1 MEAVRAAGPTRGAYD
16 RRVTTPGSPGY
27 ALLDFGDRRRLERFG
42 PFVLDRPALAADG
55 PRQAGPAW
63 TAADARYERLPGGA
77 GRWVAAGAI
86 PTSWE
91 VDVDGLRL
99 EVRPAPSGQVG
110 VFPEHR
116 AVARWTVGRASAAA
130 RRLGRSARVL
140 NLFGGTG
147 LVTIALARAGA
158 AVAHVDASRP
168 AIARARANAAASG
181 LAEAPIRWLLDD
193 AVRFVRREARRGS
206 RYDGVVLDPP
216 TYGHGPAGDAWAL
229 GQDLGALLAMSAGLV
244 ESGGF
249 VAVTAHARQ
258 LDGPA
263 FAAAV
268 RDALGRRTPDA
279 RPARLDIETSDGRR
293 LPAGWAVLAE
303 LA

>member
-1 MEAVRAAGPTRGAYD
+1 MAVAVTPGGYD
-16 RRVTTPGSPGY
+16 RQVTLPGSQY

-42 PFVLDRPALAADG
+42 PYVLDRPALAADG

-63 TAADARYERLPGGA
+63 AAVDARYERQPGGA
-77 GRWVAAGAI
+77 GRWLAAGAI

-91 VDVDGLRL
+91 VDLDGLRL

-116 AVARWTVGRASAAA
+116 AVARWSVGRASAAA
-130 RRLGRSARVL
+130 GRLGRAARVL

-147 LVTIALARAGA
+147 LVTLALARAGA
-158 AVAHVDASRP
+158 GVAHVDASRP
-168 AIARARANAAASG
+168 AIGRARANAAASG
-181 LAEAPIRWLLDD
+181 LAEAPIRWLVDD
-193 AVRFVRREARRGS
+193 AVRFVRREARRGG

-216 TYGHGPAGDAWAL
+216 TYGHGPAGGPAGDAWVL
-229 GQDLGALLAMSAGLV
+229 GEDLDALLATSAGLV
-244 ESGGF
+244 EPGGF
-249 VAVTAHARQ
+249 VAVTAHARK
-258 LDGPA
+258 LDGAA
-263 FAAAV
+263 FSEAV
-268 RDALGRRTPDA
+268 RGALGGRAPDA
-279 RPARLDIETSDGRR
+279 RPTRLDIESSDGRR